1 MNKES
6 IPLPQNKNHKSAK
19 TNKNA
24 IINQRNKWTTKALEH
39 AMDAMER
46 RITSL
51 KKTNQFW
58 NIPFT

>member
-1 MNKES
+1 MNKENVS
-6 IPLPQNKNHKSAK
+6 LPQNKNYESAK

-24 IINQRNKWTTKALEH
+24 IIKQRNKWTTKALEH
-39 AMDAMER
+39 VMDAER

>member
-1 MNKES
+1 MNKENV
-6 IPLPQNKNHKSAK
+6 PLPQNKNHKSTR

-24 IINQRNKWTTKALEH
+24 IINQKNKWTTKALKQV
-39 AMDAMER
+39 MDAMER
-46 RITSL
+46 GITSL